1 MQFKPIPVQLQ
12 DKWVVLRKEET
23 GWGEHRL
30 RGEAARVLGDAG
42 PVALPLQSLECAH
55 PAWSEVGCWPSGKGF
70 CVLTSPVSSVEH
82 ISSVPF
88 IYFLNEIHFQMLL
101 VNVWMPS
108 AVLGMSEWRTR
119 KWEQGLALVSLDA
132 SSMKASKPGAKGWD
146 GAKCLA
152 QFTGGTFSQEY
163 ATLEQ
168 QKFAVKIDGP
178 F

>member
-1 MQFKPIPVQLQ
+1 
-12 DKWVVLRKEET
+12 
-23 GWGEHRL
+23 
-30 RGEAARVLGDAG
+30 
-42 PVALPLQSLECAH
+42 
-55 PAWSEVGCWPSGKGF
+55 
-70 CVLTSPVSSVEH
+70 
-82 ISSVPF
+82 
-88 IYFLNEIHFQMLL
+88 
-101 VNVWMPS
+101 MPS

-146 GAKCLA
+146 VAKCLA